1 MIQNE
6 WNGRTRVCP
15 LVLQVRERL
24 KGGPNNRKR
33 TNKRT
38 SEKVSFFFSFR
49 KKRKREKYLCV
60 DGGWG
65 LSNYTHVISRRWD
78 PILVGDMVKIDG
90 FPDGSSPPSL
100 SRSLDILSLSLLLS
114 PFLTAQ
120 QKRPDGERTTIRSH
134 RKCNDQSLIRWRP
147 HHVPFFS
154 LSPSSLVF
162 VSFSNFPRI
171 KHANALLASFRGKEL
186 DILHGPFLFFF
197 FRSANRLAD
206 GTMVWWVREPAP
218 PWWGFLF
225 RFFPFF
231 FFWFVS

>member
-100 SRSLDILSLSLLLS
+100 SRSLDILSLSLTLS
-114 PFLTAQ
+114 LFNSPAEAARRRANHHPLSSKMQRSIAHSMTAT
-120 QKRPDGERTTIRSH
+120 PRSF
-134 RKCNDQSLIRWRP
+134 
-147 HHVPFFS
+147 FFS
-154 LSPSSLVF
+154 LSVF
-162 VSFSNFPRI
+162 FSFCFFFEFPAYQTCERIVGVFSWKGAGHPPRSVS
-171 KHANALLASFRGKEL
+171 
-186 DILHGPFLFFF
+186 FFF
-197 FRSANRLAD
+197 FRSANRLTD
-206 GTMVWWVREPAP
+206 GTMVWWVHEPAP